1 MIIKLLKKTCW
12 FLTPIILI
20 VVSIYYGIE
29 KIPNTV
35 FLREGEVY
43 KGNCFF
49 KITDKDMESDIHV
62 LNLNTDND
70 LQNNADIKKNITS
83 EVSLLGVIPIKTI
96 SIKSVPQE
104 AVLYPGGQPIGVKL
118 NTKGV
123 LVISLSDI
131 ETQNGKITSPA
142 SASGVQI
149 GDSIIK
155 VNDVVINSSEEL
167 ARAINSLD
175 GKEISLIIS
184 RKGKEMEKKIQP
196 VKNIS
201 DNNYKIGLWV
211 RDSTAGVGTLTFY
224 DSKSKKY
231 AALGHPITDVDTG
244 TILSVNSGQIVNS
257 SIVSV
262 RKGERGNP
270 GELKGIFVNEEK
282 KLGEIYKNTECG
294 IFGTASDELIHNS
307 YNKPLK
313 IGLRNEIKEG
323 PAKILTTIDGEKP
336 KMYDIEIQKLLS
348 QETPGPKSMI
358 IKVTDS
364 ELLEKTGGIVQGMSG
379 SPIIQDNKLI
389 GAVTHVLINKPD
401 VGYGIYIEWMLK
413 DAEILSN

>member
-1 MIIKLLKKTCW
+1 MNVKLLKKICW

-20 VVSIYYGIE
+20 LLIVYYGIE

-35 FLREGEVY
+35 FLREGEEY
-43 KGNCFF
+43 KGNYFF
-49 KITDKDMESDIHV
+49 KVTDKNTEKDIHV
-62 LNLNTDND
+62 LNLNMDGQSDNS
-70 LQNNADIKKNITS
+70 IITKEAIS
-83 EVSLLGVIPIKTI
+83 EVSLFGVIPVKDIN
-96 SIKSVPQE
+96 IKSISKE
-104 AVLYPGGQPIGVKL
+104 IMLYPGGQPIGVKL

-131 ETQNGKITSPA
+131 ETENGKITSPA
-142 SASGVQI
+142 SASGIQI

-155 VNDVVINSSEEL
+155 ANNVSINSSEEL
-167 ARAINSLD
+167 AKAINSSE
-175 GKEISLIIS
+175 GKEISLIII
-184 RKGKEMEKKIQP
+184 RKGKEIEKKVQP
-196 VKNIS
+196 IKNNA
-201 DNNYKIGLWV
+201 DNSYKIGLWI

-224 DSKSKKY
+224 DSKTKRF

-257 SIVSV
+257 TIVSV

-270 GELKGIFVNEEK
+270 GELKGIFVNEDK
-282 KLGEIYKNTECG
+282 KLGDINKNTECG
-294 IFGTASDELIHNS
+294 IFGNANNSLITNS
-307 YNKPLK
+307 YNKSLK

-336 KMYDIEIQKLLS
+336 KLYDIEIQKLLS
-348 QETPGPKSMI
+348 QESPGPKSMI
-358 IKVTDS
+358 IKVTDN

-379 SPIIQDNKLI
+379 SPIIQDDKLI

-401 VGYGIYIEWMLK
+401 TGYGIYIEWMIK
-413 DAEILSN
+413 DADILAN